1 MEYLKVEWLHS
12 NKLYPILLYSELDE
26 DRMEIRK
33 VEQYRDGKFC
43 FADHERA
50 TGDTQLS
57 IEPLPSIENI
67 ASDPQ
72 FLPTQITHQEFEDVW
87 MRCSGSTELKSPPS

>member
-12 NKLYPILLYSELDE
+12 NDQYPILLFSELDE

-50 TGDTQLS
+50 TGDTQLILS
-57 IEPLPSIENI
+57 AKTARFVLMKKQKR
-67 ASDPQ
+67 DGK
-72 FLPTQITHQEFEDVW
+72 
-87 MRCSGSTELKSPPS
+87 MK

>member
-1 MEYLKVEWLHS
+1 MKVEWLHS
-12 NKLYPILLYSELDE
+12 NDQYPILLFSELDE

-33 VEQYRDGKFC
+33 VEQYRDGNVG

-57 IEPLPSIENI
+57 IEPLPSIEHI
-67 ASDPQ
+67 SSDPE
-72 FLPTQITHQEFEDVW
+72 FLPTRITHQEFEEVW
-87 MRCSGSTELKSPPS
+87 MGCGGRG